1 MTLNMKK
8 FRIHALDLEGDSD
21 EELSEDSDAEGESP
35 AAIKKRHR
43 RELERSE
50 RDNRENTSALLEL
63 RDLEDELNTLQKLFD
78 MQESTIRQ
86 MKDIYMSKD
95 FNETTRNGQDYLD
108 EALEYLDDY
117 KQQTTEMLKRVDTT
131 RNDVSKAR
139 QTFTTTTS
147 RAYKLT
153 TSACSMRRC
162 WRWCSDRRRS
172 MRSAGHG
179 CKPSWRR
186 ARTSRS

>member
-1 MTLNMKK
+1 MKK

-21 EELSEDSDAEGESP
+21 DELSEDSDAEGESP

-95 FNETTRNGQDYLD
+95 FNETTGNGQDYLD

-117 KQQTTEMLKRVDTT
+117 KQQTAEMLKRVDTT

-139 QTFTTTTS
+139 QTFTTS
-147 RAYKLT
+147 PADRLT
-153 TSACSMRRC
+153 APTCSTRRC
-162 WRWCSDRRRS
+162 WRWCSDKRRS
-172 MRSAGHG
+172 TRSAGRA